1 MKSNILLI
9 CILTIFTL
17 SSCDMINNDNKW
29 SHTKFSRIAKSE
41 RSRAKKQNHDK
52 NIYGTWQQE
61 KNPDIILKFYD
72 DSRWQYKKG
81 TPNTA
86 GSVFLGGDNFTM
98 QNDILSLYKED
109 GEIIT
114 GKYKFDDKKT
124 GLVISDFEDERY
136 NCTWQKK

>member
-41 RSRAKKQNHDK
+41 RSQATCKNHDK

-81 TPNTA
+81 TPDTWEKKIVKKINISKELYNSYIKTII
-86 GSVFLGGDNFTM
+86 S
-98 QNDILSLYKED
+98 ILE
-109 GEIIT
+109 
-114 GKYKFDDKKT
+114 
-124 GLVISDFEDERY
+124 V
-136 NCTWQKK
+136 

>member
-29 SHTKFSRIAKSE
+29 SHTKFSRIAKSK

-86 GSVFLGGDNFTM
+86 GSVFLSGDNFTM
-98 QNDILSLYKED
+98 HNGIFSLYKKD
-109 GEIIT
+109 GEALI
-114 GKYKFDDKKT
+114 GKYKFNGQNNIT
-124 GLVISDFEDERY
+124 ISDFSD
-136 NCTWQKK
+136 NKFNGTWIKK

>member
-9 CILTIFTL
+9 CILTIFML
-17 SSCDMINNDNKW
+17 SSCDMTNNDNKW

-52 NIYGTWQQE
+52 NIYGTWQHE

-86 GSVFLGGDNFTM
+86 GSVFLSGNNFTM
-98 QNDILSLYKED
+98 HNGIFSLYKKD
-109 GEIIT
+109 GEALI
-114 GKYKFDDKKT
+114 GKYKFNGQNNVT
-124 GLVISDFEDERY
+124 ISDFSD
-136 NCTWQKK
+136 NKFNGTWIKK